1 MSAKKGKYVPNQLP
15 KFHFV
20 NFCHSL
26 QITAL
31 VWQQQGT
38 FVTEEG
44 LVKENIAL
52 LSLEKEWI
60 SDFFSEGTFFLR
72 ENSTLI
78 KKKFLSGPNEVWSQ
92 MFYLKTEYQTGT
104 AAALTVLGE
113 LGELSISSGE
123 SSSSSGSVG
132 MAGCREGR
140 ERVCGKTKGV
150 SAAGEASPNS
160 LKLQSLCSR
169 GDVCSKSRSSS
180 WSY

>member
-1 MSAKKGKYVPNQLP
+1 MNQWLIQWR
-15 KFHFV
+15 
-20 NFCHSL
+20 N
-26 QITAL
+26 
-31 VWQQQGT
+31 
-38 FVTEEG
+38 
-44 LVKENIAL
+44 
-52 LSLEKEWI
+52 
-60 SDFFSEGTFFLR
+60 FFLR

-150 SAAGEASPNS
+150 SAAGEASPDS

-180 WSY
+180 WSYKHRKPNTCILSMIRGMLRRAPSDQQQLLN